1 MKCFWLSLNTSKDIS
16 CSNNGIWREARF
28 WEKKN
33 RPLLPLCQQPTC
45 VLHKPMC
52 IHPTKLILWEYK
64 RKPNTCTSKAFC
76 LDYKKFHSAA
86 EGVGRLAHPYARMP
100 TKKNKQKKKKA
111 NQQQPN
117 NLHFLNAKF
126 MPHKPG
132 DIFHYFVTLSDNFS
146 HHLPSL
152 NRLIL
157 EISQQQALLKG
168 KPPHTH
174 LSL

>member
-100 TKKNKQKKKKA
+100 TKKNKQKKKKQTNNNPTICIFLMQNLCLT
-111 NQQQPN
+111 NQE
-117 NLHFLNAKF
+117 
-126 MPHKPG
+126 
-132 DIFHYFVTLSDNFS
+132 IYSIILSPYQITS
-146 HHLPSL
+146 LIIYHLWTVSY
-152 NRLIL
+152 
-157 EISQQQALLKG
+157 
-168 KPPHTH
+168 
-174 LSL
+174 